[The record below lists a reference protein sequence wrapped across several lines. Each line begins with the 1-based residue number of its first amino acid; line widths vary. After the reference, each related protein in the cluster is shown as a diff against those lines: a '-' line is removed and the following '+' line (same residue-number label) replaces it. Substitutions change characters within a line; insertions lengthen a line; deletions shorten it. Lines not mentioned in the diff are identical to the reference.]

1 MKVVYTSR
9 NGRVRL
15 LEGPMTVDE
24 ELEFYARQSPKGMHR
39 NLQQTPQE
47 APQKSEPQEPEE
59 DGQGRGEDK

>member
-24 ELEFYARQSPKGMHR
+24 ELEFYARQTPKRMHR

-47 APQKSEPQEPEE
+47 SPQKSEPQEPED
-59 DGQGRGEDK
+59 DGQGRGED